1 MLLGV
6 RPSQLKVRL
15 TTRLRLMLLKRR
27 ARPRLMP
34 TKMVKTLKELMT
46 LMRMV
51 RDLMN
56 RLLQLDL
63 QGNAQN
69 SPLTI

>member
-1 MLLGV
+1 MRL
-6 RPSQLKVRL
+6 SQLKVRL
-15 TTRLRLMLLKRR
+15 TTKLRLMLPKRR
-27 ARPRLMP
+27 VRPRLMP